1 MDLPPPRAV
10 LFDWDNTLV
19 SSWGAI
25 HGALRATFEA
35 MGQEPWTLEQT
46 RQRVRA
52 SAREAFPKL
61 FGERAEEAT
70 KIFYSAYE
78 SGHLEGLSLMPGAR
92 ELVESLAER
101 HLFLGVV
108 SNKTNYLLAAEVEH
122 LGWSQRFGAVV
133 GALDA
138 ARDKPAPD
146 PVHLALQGSGL
157 TPSQEIWFV
166 GDTDVDLQT
175 AVAAGCLPVLLRA
188 EPPQAGEFPGHE
200 PVLHLRDCHAMLSRL
215 VGAKG

>member
-1 MDLPPPRAV
+1 MSVSYPKAV

-25 HGALRATFEA
+25 HAALEVTFKA

-61 FGERAEEAT
+61 FGARAEEAT
-70 KIFYSAYE
+70 RIFYEAYE
-78 SGHLEGLSLMPGAR
+78 RGHVESLNLMPGADA
-92 ELVESLAER
+92 LIESLASR
-101 HLFLGVV
+101 DLFLGVV
-108 SNKTNYLLAAEVEH
+108 SNKTNYLLKAEVEH
-122 LGWSQRFGAVV
+122 LGWDRHFGAVV

-138 ARDKPAPD
+138 ARDKPAAD
-146 PVHLALQGSGL
+146 PIHLALEGSGL
-157 TPSQEIWFV
+157 MSSPDVWFV

-175 AVAAGCLPVLLRA
+175 AVAAGCHPVLLR
-188 EPPQAGEFPGHE
+188 EQAPESSEFIGHE
-200 PVLHLRDCHAMLSRL
+200 PALHVTDCLALLRLLER
-215 VGAKG
+215 